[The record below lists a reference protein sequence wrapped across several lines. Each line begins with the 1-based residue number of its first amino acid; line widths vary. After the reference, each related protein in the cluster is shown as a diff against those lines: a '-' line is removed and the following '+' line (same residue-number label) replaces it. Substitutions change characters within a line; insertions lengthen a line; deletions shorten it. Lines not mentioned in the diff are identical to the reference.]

1 MSGYPNIT
9 VPAGFSFGELPVGIN
24 FIGRRWSEPT
34 LLKLAYGFE
43 QGTKARHAP
52 RFLPTL
58 GVKEFL
64 PRDTGARK
72 GGAATAARA
81 ETGRRARTEP
91 SKSQQK
97 VAGL

>member
-1 MSGYPNIT
+1 

-64 PRDTGARK
+64 PRDTNTRTRK
-72 GGAATAARA
+72 ASAATAARA
-81 ETGRRARTEP
+81 KERTGARTEP
-91 SKSQQK
+91 SKSQRK